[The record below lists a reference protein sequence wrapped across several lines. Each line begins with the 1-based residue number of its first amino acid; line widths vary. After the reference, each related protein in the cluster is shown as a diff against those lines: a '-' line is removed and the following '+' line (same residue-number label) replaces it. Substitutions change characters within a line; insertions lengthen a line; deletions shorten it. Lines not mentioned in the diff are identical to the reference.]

1 MLGWIQTILIGL
13 MQTTYGQ
20 TPGSPGGTS
29 VLAPAGDATLVAGSS
44 AVVNRIYTIASGK
57 KLTLGSASIF
67 RIL

>member
-29 VLAPAGDATLVAGSS
+29 VLAPAADVALAAGSS
-44 AVVNRIYTIASGK
+44 AVVNRIYTIASRK
-57 KLTLGSASIF
+57 KLVLESASIF

>member
-13 MQTTYGQ
+13 MQTVYGQ
-20 TPGSPGGTS
+20 TPGSPGGTAA
-29 VLAPAGDATLVAGSS
+29 LAPGSDVTLTAGSS

-57 KLTLGSASIF
+57 KLTLASASIF